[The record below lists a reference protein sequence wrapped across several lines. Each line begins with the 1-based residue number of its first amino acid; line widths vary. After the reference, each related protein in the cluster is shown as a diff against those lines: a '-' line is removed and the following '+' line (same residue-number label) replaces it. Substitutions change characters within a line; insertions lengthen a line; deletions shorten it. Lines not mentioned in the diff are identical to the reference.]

1 MSKQD
6 SVVCLVL
13 QGYAWLQACTGWVAV
28 PNLHT
33 SANVARHKR
42 CYCSSHDHLLVASIS
57 VVWYTK
63 GSRVGKNGASLSAF
77 DRKDAASHLARS
89 WRASNVKLQREQC
102 AMLTFTRSL
111 GRAGS
116 VADNQIHLCRDIDVM
131 HLWLLRP
138 MCCICVPQSTFLV
151 PSACSWLLTRCVLRS
166 AGPQAARV
174 SSYKADVTLRWWR
187 GLQSTVVRVRW
198 PR

>member
-1 MSKQD
+1 MLGYRH
-6 SVVCLVL
+6 VLVGL
-13 QGYAWLQACTGWVAV
+13 LSQTYTPQLMLPDINAATAPAL
-28 PNLHT
+28 
-33 SANVARHKR
+33 
-42 CYCSSHDHLLVASIS
+42 DHLLVASIS

-63 GSRVGKNGASLSAF
+63 GSRVGKNGSSLSAF

-116 VADNQIHLCRDIDVM
+116 VADNQIHLCRNIDVM

-138 MCCICVPQSTFLV
+138 MCCICVPQSTFVV
-151 PSACSWLLTRCVLRS
+151 PSACSWLLTLCVLRS
-166 AGPQAARV
+166 AGPQAARD
-174 SSYKADVTLRWWR
+174 SSYKADAKLRWWR